1 MAIDI
6 EIETLLLDDE
16 DLLAR
21 GIDVLQL
28 NDGQRIETAP
38 SPTQRTRPSMNH
50 LDR

>member
-6 EIETLLLDDE
+6 EIEALLLDDE
-16 DLLAR
+16 YLLAC

-38 SPTQRTRPSMNH
+38 SPTQRRA
-50 LDR
+50 RQ